1 MFTVVRVV
9 MSLFNFLMHGG
20 FASLSVRSKLEEK
33 TDTLK
38 KRKKK
43 NRRSGLLFFSLPQ
56 IFQFLFSPLHSLSGT
71 FCG

>member
-1 MFTVVRVV
+1 
-9 MSLFNFLMHGG
+9 MSLFNFLKRGG

-38 KRKKK
+38 KRKK
-43 NRRSGLLFFSLPQ
+43 NRLSGLLFFSLPQ